1 MPLCRLRPKLQIERE
16 TIGKFIDASVNDHTE
31 AVRLLESYPTL
42 RQASWVGDEHLLN
55 FLVIENFAT
64 GVAFCLEH
72 GFDANQIDGE
82 MGTTPLHYACKLNH
96 MDVASVLLAGGA
108 NPNAICQI
116 DDTPIHCAVQN
127 GNAELVDTLIQHG
140 GNPNYTT
147 ELGETIFDNWPP
159 SAENDLANVIRKH
172 NVKPNGDITM

>member
-1 MPLCRLRPKLQIERE
+1 MQIERE

-31 AVRLLESYPTL
+31 AVRLLESHPTL

-64 GVAFCLEH
+64 GVVFCLEH

-82 MGTTPLHYACKLNH
+82 MGTTPLHYACKLNYLE
-96 MDVASVLLAGGA
+96 VANVLLDGGA
-108 NPNAICQI
+108 NPNSICQI
-116 DDTPIHCAVQN
+116 NDTPIHCAVQN
-127 GNAELVDTLIQHG
+127 GSAELVDILIQNG

-172 NVKPNGDITM
+172 NVKRNGDITM